1 MNHEHEPVLP
11 ADRHQLLR
19 GHLMSEISRKPRSTT
34 RRYGWAAVP
43 VLAGA
48 LALTVVLNTGG
59 AAPTASAASVVLDRA
74 AAAAAAKPRQ
84 EVKDSQYVYVQRQ
97 DPEVK
102 AELWLPVDGKRPAL
116 LDDSRYGRRE
126 LTPLDEPASVNNPNY
141 RYVATLPTDPAALL
155 ALIKAQ
161 TEGQGQSPEH
171 AAFKAINRLVAEQ
184 IATPEVSAALFR
196 AAGLIPG
203 AVVHEDVTD
212 GLGRH
217 GVGVALPDGKATVEW
232 VFDRDSY
239 EYLGARWGQ
248 GADAVVRRAVVDKAG
263 DRP

>member
-1 MNHEHEPVLP
+1 M
-11 ADRHQLLR
+11 
-19 GHLMSEISRKPRSTT
+19 
-34 RRYGWAAVP
+34 
-43 VLAGA
+43 
-48 LALTVVLNTGG
+48 
-59 AAPTASAASVVLDRA
+59 
-74 AAAAAAKPRQ
+74 
-84 EVKDSQYVYVQRQ
+84 
-97 DPEVK
+97 
-102 AELWLPVDGKRPAL
+102 
-116 LDDSRYGRRE
+116 
-126 LTPLDEPASVNNPNY
+126 
-141 RYVATLPTDPAALL
+141 ATLPTDPAALL

-239 EYLGARWGQ
+239 EYLGARWARRGRGGPRARRRQ
-248 GADAVVRRAVVDKAG
+248 GG